1 MKVLFGV
8 QATGNGHITRA
19 RSLAPELAKLG
30 VQVQWLFSGREP
42 DQFFDMD
49 VFGNYLVRQGMTFV
63 TESGKLNPVKTIQ
76 NARIGMLYKEIKTLN
91 IEQYDLVV
99 TDFEPI
105 SAWAAK
111 RAGIRSVA
119 IGHQYAFRHDI
130 PVANETAAAKAIM
143 RWFAPADIEVG
154 LHWHHFQQPILPP
167 LIEQEAATPAPL
179 GKVLVYL
186 PFESADKVLA
196 VLQQQNAQFEYFCGD
211 LAPGV
216 YGNVRVH
223 GFSRSNF
230 KAQLHQCG
238 SVLCNAGFELASEAL
253 QLGRRIL
260 VKPVR
265 GQMEQCSNAAAMQQ
279 LGYGAVMQTLDGNKI
294 SSWLASQQAV
304 AVSYPNV
311 AQALSRWIAT
321 GATESVAD
329 LASQMWTDT
338 RLPAVTA
345 TSAQG
350 FNAQLA

>member
-30 VQVQWLFSGREP
+30 VDVQWLFSGREP

-49 VFGNYLVRQGMTFV
+49 VFGDYIVRQGMTFV
-63 TESGKLNPVKTIQ
+63 TKAGKLNPVKTIQ
-76 NARIGMLYKEIKTLN
+76 NARIGLLYKEIKSLD

-99 TDFEPI
+99 TDFEPV

-111 RAGIRSVA
+111 RAGVRSIG
-119 IGHQYAFRHDI
+119 IGHQYAFRHQI

-143 RWFAPADIEVG
+143 RWFAPADTEVG

-167 LIEQEAATPAPL
+167 LIEPEAACAAPL
-179 GKVLVYL
+179 ERVLVYL
-186 PFESADKVLA
+186 PFECGKQVLA
-196 VLQQQNAQFEYFCGD
+196 MLQAQPAQFEYFCGD
-211 LAPGV
+211 LTPGV
-216 YGNVRVH
+216 YGNVTVH
-223 GFSRSNF
+223 GFSRTNF
-230 KAQLHQCG
+230 KAVLHQCG

-260 VKPVR
+260 VKPVH
-265 GQMEQCSNAAAMQQ
+265 GQMEQCSNAAALEQ
-279 LGYGAVMQTLDGNKI
+279 LGYGSVMTTLDANKV
-294 SSWLASQQAV
+294 SAWLTSQQAV

-311 AQALSRWIAT
+311 AHAIAQWIAN
-321 GATESVAD
+321 GATDSVEE
-329 LASQMWTDT
+329 LANQLWTDS
-338 RLPAVTA
+338 RLPAVTK
-345 TSAQG
+345 TSGKG